1 VKRLLLVGGGHSHVE
16 VIRRFG
22 LQPPA
27 GVGVTVVSP
36 DRHTPYSGMLPGL
49 VAGHYAFDDCHI
61 DLDRLCRNANVEF
74 VPGTITALDLPRNE
88 AVCADG
94 RRIAFEIASV
104 NTGSVPAAGTPGAR
118 EHAIGVKP
126 VASFLTAWSAALE
139 RVCASAEP
147 LRITVV
153 GGGAGG
159 VEILLAM
166 ERRLRATLP
175 DRHPYPELALITDSA
190 TLLPSHSRRVQR
202 IFTRIFRERGIALHA
217 GSGVTQVEPGLLRLS
232 NGPSVAADWAVWATG
247 AAAPL
252 WPRSSGLAVD
262 ARGFIQVD
270 SSLRSVSHSNVF
282 AAGDIASMGGHPHP
296 KSGVYAVR
304 QGPPLAHNLRA
315 AIAGEPPAHY
325 HPQPR
330 ALALISAGDRYAVAS
345 YAGLCVEGGWVW
357 RWKDRIDRAFMAR
370 YR

>member
-22 LQPPA
+22 LHPPA
-27 GVGVTVVSP
+27 GVRVTVVSP
-36 DRHTPYSGMLPGL
+36 GRHTPYSGMLPGL

-61 DLDRLCRNANVEF
+61 DLDRLCRKANVEF
-74 VPGTITALDLPRNE
+74 VPGTVAALDLARNE

-104 NTGSVPAAGTPGAR
+104 DTGSVPVADTPGAR
-118 EHAIGVKP
+118 QHAIGIKP
-126 VASFLTAWSAALE
+126 VAGFLTAWSAVLE
-139 RVCASAEP
+139 QARAGAEP
-147 LRITVV
+147 LRIAVV

-166 ERRLRATLP
+166 ERHLRATLP
-175 DRHPYPELALITDSA
+175 DRRPAPEFALITDSE
-190 TLLPSHSRRVQR
+190 TLLPSHPRRVQA

-217 GSGVTQVEPGLLRLS
+217 GSGVMQVEPGLLRMS
-232 NGPSVAADWAVWATG
+232 DGSTVATDWTVWVTG
-247 AAAPL
+247 AAAPA
-252 WPRSSGLAVD
+252 WPRASGLAVD

-270 SSLRSVSHSNVF
+270 ASLRSVSHRNVF
-282 AAGDIASMGGHPHP
+282 AAGDIASMAGHPHP

-315 AIAGEPPAHY
+315 AIAGEPPVRY

-357 RWKDRIDRAFMAR
+357 RWKDRIDRAFMTR

>member
-22 LQPPA
+22 LHPPA
-27 GVGVTVVSP
+27 GVRVTVVSP

-49 VAGHYAFDDCHI
+49 VAGHYAFGDCHI
-61 DLDRLCRNANVEF
+61 DLEALCRKGAIDF
-74 VPGTITALDLPRNE
+74 VQGTVAALDLPRNE

-94 RRIAFEIASV
+94 RRLAFDVVAV
-104 NTGSVPAAGTPGAR
+104 NTGSVPAANTPGAR
-118 EHAIGVKP
+118 QHAIGIKP
-126 VASFLTAWSAALE
+126 VAGFLTAWNAVLE
-139 RVCASAEP
+139 QARAGAEP
-147 LRITVV
+147 LRLAVA

-166 ERRLRATLP
+166 EHRLRATLT
-175 DRHPYPELALITDSA
+175 DRHPSPELALITDSD
-190 TLLPSHSRRVQR
+190 TLLPSHPRRVQR

-232 NGPSVAADWAVWATG
+232 HGSSVAADWAVWVTG
-247 AAAPL
+247 AAAPA
-252 WPRSSGLAVD
+252 WPRASGLAVD
-262 ARGFIQVD
+262 ARGFILVD
-270 SSLRSVSHSNVF
+270 SSLRSVSHGNVF
-282 AAGDIASMGGHPHP
+282 AAGDIASMAGHPHP

-304 QGPPLAHNLRA
+304 QGPPLALNLRA
-315 AIAGEPPAHY
+315 ALVGGPPARY

-345 YAGLCVEGGWVW
+345 YAGLALEGRWVW